1 MSHVTV
7 ASYPTRAEAQSAA
20 RMLVATGVDA
30 LVVGDDAGGALPH
43 LTIGV
48 GGSEVRVPS
57 GQQQEALE
65 LLGVDMTDPDEQVL
79 SDPVA
84 ARRDARR
91 RRWLQVVAAAAL
103 LLVAVGVVITLV
115 VG

>member
-1 MSHVTV
+1 MSHVAV

-20 RMLVATGVDA
+20 RMLAAAGVDA
-30 LVVGDDAGGALPH
+30 VVVGDDAGGALPH

-65 LLGVDMTDPDEQVL
+65 LLDVDMAEPDEQVL
-79 SDPVA
+79 DDPVA
-84 ARRDARR
+84 ERRDARR
-91 RRWLQVVAAAAL
+91 RRWLQMVAAAAL
-103 LLVAVGVVITLV
+103 LIVVLGVVIAV
-115 VG
+115 VAG